1 MKMNNEK
8 GVALIISLF
17 VVVVLLGL
25 SSVFIL
31 RTIYESRV
39 AQRELDMAKSFY
51 IAEGGSKAALDRL
64 DTLINTYMLNT
75 VNATNPSTLVAQTT
89 TYVANDDGIGFLI
102 NYVKNGGTAALTL
115 NGINARHVQ
124 SAALGTGTYQY
135 DIAISEKTDP
145 IVVTADSWDFPYNYR
160 IVSTGTSVGT
170 NKDVVLSGDF
180 TVRVQRDNFAKYALF
195 TNQQTLPNGT
205 NVWFTDKTNFAG
217 PLHTNGRYNIAL
229 NPSGIFDGRVDQV
242 EQLARFYNGGSPVLL
257 DAAFNGVLDVPTF
270 NSGFNRNASA
280 ISLSSASQ
288 QQDLVDQARG
298 SASISG
304 NGIYISNNGTSLTG
318 GIYVEGNSNVTLS
331 IDGSNNAVYNIV
343 QGGSQKIIT
352 VNRSTNQT
360 TVEHV
365 SVGTTVYGGV
375 PDGVDGVGTVIYVN
389 GNINNLSGTVQG
401 DTPVTISS
409 NNDIVISNHLQYQNY
424 NPAVGTPGQAG
435 YVAPSVPSNAGNL
448 LGLVS
453 WNGNVRIG
461 TSAPN
466 DVNVHGTILAK
477 AGIFQV
483 DNYNDSGVGGRGV
496 ATLLGGV
503 ISDFYGAFGQFNGA
517 TGTQTAGYGRNFV
530 YDERM
535 AVGNAPPY
543 FPSLNTFIAFTNDIT
558 DKMIWQEGDS

>member
-1 MKMNNEK
+1 MKINNQD

-31 RTIYESRV
+31 RTIYESNI

-51 IAEGGSKAALDRL
+51 IAEGGSKAALDGL

-75 VNATNPSTLVAQTT
+75 VNATNPSTLVSQTT
-89 TYVANDDGIGFLI
+89 NYVANDDGIGFLI
-102 NYVKNGGTAALTL
+102 NYVKNSGATVLTL
-115 NGINARHVQ
+115 NGVDAEYSQ
-124 SAALGTGTYQY
+124 TSALGNGTYQFE
-135 DIAISEKTDP
+135 IMISEKSDP
-145 IVVTADSWDFPYNYR
+145 IAVTADSWDFPFNYR
-160 IVSTGTSVGT
+160 IVSTGTSQST

-180 TVRVQRDNFAKYALF
+180 TVQVQRDNFAKYALF
-195 TNQQTLPNGT
+195 TNAQTMPNGT

-217 PLHTNGRYNIAL
+217 PLHTNGRYNIAM
-229 NPSGIFDGRVDQV
+229 NPSGIFDGDVDQV
-242 EQLARFYNGGSPVLL
+242 EQMARFYNGGAPVLL
-257 DAAFNGVLDVPTF
+257 DANSNGTLDVPTF
-270 NSGFNRNASA
+270 NAGFNRGASA
-280 ISLSSASQ
+280 ISLSSATQ
-288 QQDLVDQARG
+288 QQDLVDQALG

-304 NGIYISNNGTSLTG
+304 NGIYLSNNGTSLTG

-331 IDGSNNAVYNIV
+331 VDGSNNAVYNIV
-343 QGGSQKIIT
+343 QGGTQKIIT
-352 VNRSTNQT
+352 VNRTANQT
-360 TVEHV
+360 TVDHV
-365 SVGTTVYGGV
+365 GVGTTVYGGV
-375 PDGVDGVGTVIYVN
+375 PNGVDGVGTVIYVN
-389 GNINNLSGTVQG
+389 GSINNLSGTVQQN
-401 DTPVTISS
+401 TALTISS
-409 NNDIVISNHLQYQNY
+409 NNDIVINNHVQYQDY
-424 NPAVGTPGQAG
+424 TPAVGTPGQAG
-435 YVAPSVPSNAGNL
+435 YVAPSADGTENI

-466 DVNVHGTILAK
+466 NVNVHGTILAK

-535 AVGNAPPY
+535 TVGNAPPY